1 MQMGG
6 YQGIRDGETIGIMP
20 FTCRP
25 AHGLKSLWL
34 PRLEFTGML
43 ALRPAQGFQM
53 HCIPRGPPDVVSKKD
68 PTVGDRQAEGVVRS
82 AAKKTL

>member
-1 MQMGG
+1 MGG

-20 FTCRP
+20 FTYRP
-25 AHGLKSLWL
+25 AHGLKALWL

-53 HCIPRGPPDVVSKKD
+53 HCIPRGPFDAVSLKG
-68 PTVGDRQAEGVVRS
+68 PTVGDRQAEGVKSS
-82 AAKKTL
+82 ASKKTL